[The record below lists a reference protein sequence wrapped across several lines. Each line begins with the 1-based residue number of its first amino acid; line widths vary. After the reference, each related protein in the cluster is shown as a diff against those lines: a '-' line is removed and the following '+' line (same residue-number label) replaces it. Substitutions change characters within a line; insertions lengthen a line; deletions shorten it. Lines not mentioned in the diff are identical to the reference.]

1 MAKKSNPSEKN
12 TGFSELYS
20 NTEKFVDKYRN
31 ALTIGLGAI
40 VVVVLGFLAYQRF
53 MVEPRI
59 KKSHNEKTMTDDQS
73 LRIEAGQSSDSVI
86 VSGLTDYLAA
96 NSDNPAAPRAAFQ
109 LGIAQRNLGKYQEA
123 LSTLESLQME
133 NDVLTPLLEANIGD
147 CYVELGNL
155 ESAIEHFAK
164 GADRASQGKAE
175 GALAPYC
182 LYKQA
187 TATLE
192 QGNTESARDLLLRI
206 INEYPTATY
215 YAKRAEALELTLP
228 R

>member
-1 MAKKSNPSEKN
+1 
-12 TGFSELYS
+12 
-20 NTEKFVDKYRN
+20 
-31 ALTIGLGAI
+31 
-40 VVVVLGFLAYQRF
+40 

-123 LSTLESLQME
+123 LSTLESLEME

-164 GADRASQGKAE
+164 GADRASQGKA
-175 GALAPYC
+175 GRGFGSILPLQTGYSNPRARH
-182 LYKQA
+182 
-187 TATLE
+187 
-192 QGNTESARDLLLRI
+192 TESARELLLRI
-206 INEYPTATY
+206 KNEFPTAVY
-215 YAKRAEALELTLP
+215 YAKRAEVHWSSPFP